1 MELIAEKHAGFIS
14 RLTKLLDLFIA
25 MRYIS
30 PSDVIRPPHSSETI
44 ATSIFEKIGLN
55 SEVIELIKLIPAMRS
70 EIVDGYNWFGVEL
83 LPRSKAVTY
92 FADSEIP
99 DFMEDLRWGERLHR
113 DAETKLLPPCILRL
127 TSGSLYSGQYGTDLI
142 YDTND
147 RMSIARKDL
156 AEMLMRRRNDY
167 RVVFN
172 WTRTRCMGERTQ
184 ATGRNRTR

>member
-14 RLTKLLDLFIA
+14 RLTRLLDLFIA

-30 PSDVIRPPHSSETI
+30 ASDVIRPPHSSETI
-44 ATSIFEKIGLN
+44 ATSIFEKIGLS
-55 SEVIELIKLIPAMRS
+55 SEVIELIKLIPAIRS

-92 FADSEIP
+92 FADSQLP

-113 DAETKLLPPCILRL
+113 DADTKLLPPCMLRL

-172 WTRTRCMGERTQ
+172 RTRTRCMGERTQ
-184 ATGRNRTR
+184 ATGRNRT

>member
-1 MELIAEKHAGFIS
+1 MELIAAKHAGFVL

-30 PSDVIRPPHSSETI
+30 ASDVIRPPHSSETI
-44 ATSIFEKIGLN
+44 ATSIFESIGLD

-70 EIVDGYNWFGVEL
+70 EIVDGYNSFGVEL

-92 FADSEIP
+92 FVDSENQ
-99 DFMEDLRWGERLHR
+99 DFMEDMRWGERLHR
-113 DAETKLLPPCILRL
+113 DAETKLLPPRMLRL

-147 RMSIARKDL
+147 RTFIARESMVHTL
-156 AEMLMRRRNDY
+156 IRCRNDH
-167 RVVFN
+167 RVAFSRTC
-172 WTRTRCMGERTQ
+172 TR
-184 ATGRNRTR
+184 